1 MANDEKGD
9 TGTGENPNIGLQP
22 DKTEIVEKLELV
34 AAEIEELRRKIK
46 EVAEQLQSM
55 NKTISRIPKF
65 EDNEKKLKTGKTFVL
80 KHVFENMAKLEVD
93 DSVSSEEEEHFNAKW
108 SMEIMRNGRHLEFF
122 VWWEP
127 VTHFE
132 DNWAIETKMEYSMMG
147 SDDYNVTKT
156 IEHCFDSYKEYYKF
170 SRFILEIIDFE
181 EERIRN
187 FDESQEEDSDVILV
201 VGYTKFYVLKKYLAL
216 QSSYFKSLFF
226 GKFSESQK
234 NMVEL
239 KDVDPNDFQK
249 FLELIYGESS
259 VNDDNVTGILCLADM
274 YDAPTA
280 IRRCEEFLME
290 KSKKTMVQKLQLS
303 LRCNLENLKNKCLSE
318 VTKLSDVES
327 IMAANLPEFN
337 FSTSKA
343 LLQKC
348 IDFSKK

>member
-1 MANDEKGD
+1 
-9 TGTGENPNIGLQP
+9 
-22 DKTEIVEKLELV
+22 
-34 AAEIEELRRKIK
+34 
-46 EVAEQLQSM
+46 M
-55 NKTISRIPKF
+55 NKTISEIQKF
-65 EDNEKKLKTGKTFVL
+65 EDNEKKLKSNKSFVL
-80 KHVFENMAKLEVD
+80 KNVFKNVAKLEVD
-93 DSVSSEEEEHFNAKW
+93 DSVSSEEKEHFNAKW

-127 VTHFE
+127 ITHLE
-132 DNWAIETKMEYSMMG
+132 ENWAIETKMEYSMMG

-170 SRFILEIIDFE
+170 SRFVEWEDINEYLIDNNLTVQVKVEILEIIDFE

-216 QSSYFKSLFF
+216 QSSYFKALFF

-234 NMVEL
+234 NVVEL

-259 VNDDNVTGILCLADM
+259 VNDDNVTGILRLADM

-290 KSKKTMVQKLQLS
+290 KSKKSMVQKLQLS

-318 VTKLSDVES
+318 VSTFSDVES
-327 IMAANLPEFN
+327 IIAANLPEFN